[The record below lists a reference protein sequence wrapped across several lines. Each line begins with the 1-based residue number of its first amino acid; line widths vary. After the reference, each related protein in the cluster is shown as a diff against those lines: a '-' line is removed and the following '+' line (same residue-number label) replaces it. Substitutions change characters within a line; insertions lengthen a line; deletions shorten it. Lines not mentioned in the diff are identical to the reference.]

1 MRSNAEFSVAE
12 RTPRSPHTRRTTMT
26 ILDRCAVSAEQEHHD
41 HHPDLPAA
49 GIPAF
54 AATAERQATARC
66 GYPNEACEPP
76 RRSRLVAR
84 WSAETRPAATWLV
97 ESPHAH

>member
-1 MRSNAEFSVAE
+1 
-12 RTPRSPHTRRTTMT
+12 MT
-26 ILDRCAVSAEQEHHD
+26 ILDRCAVSVE
-41 HHPDLPAA
+41 PDLPAA
-49 GIPAF
+49 DIPAF

-97 ESPHAH
+97 ESRPPARFKGRTQR